1 MVKVRI
7 WNMKFNKV
15 AIGLILVF
23 SLQAHAE
30 KVNINFANLNINDFV
45 KMVGKITGKN
55 ILIDGEIK
63 GKINFVAN
71 KEGVEKDE
79 LIPLLNAI
87 LETKKMTLV
96 NKGSYYQ
103 VVKSA
108 TAAGEGLPVTN
119 NINSG
124 ERTMK
129 TVVFQLSN
137 VNAAVIRTKIKP
149 LLHKSAKVVSFKKN
163 NLLSVTAYPSTLKSI
178 KTLIDKIEN
187 RQTKQSKVVHLNHA
201 RVKDVFPNI
210 QNMAK
215 SLFPQDIVSEKVDVL
230 QDVAGNAII
239 LVGKTS
245 NVKRLERY
253 IRELDIEGEGDIQK
267 MHVIP
272 LANSNVEEMEKILSK
287 IVPQMTGTGGPT
299 GATTKGGKPIQKA
312 VIASDL
318 ERNALIVLANVEQY
332 QNILETVKLL
342 DVEKSQVFIQAKIV
356 EVNTNL
362 AENIGIKY
370 GLNGGSITTN
380 GLFSLAANAGAPALS
395 ISQELLGFLNGNQTT
410 QFDSNGNAY
419 TTTNRAF
426 EFGSVDKVFA
436 LGAQLDLLKQN
447 GAAQILSRPSVLS
460 TNNKES
466 TIYVGR
472 TQSILTQSQQSTQ
485 GASNVLNNY
494 SREDIG
500 ITLKVK
506 PRLSSNNKVSLEI
519 ETTIEDILPG
529 SGTSADRPTTTK
541 RSVQTNA
548 IINHAETI
556 ILGGLIKSSDGNS
569 VTKVPILG
577 DIPIIGRLFTS
588 QGDSSNKV
596 NVVIY
601 ITPYIIQ
608 KSSDLTSLRVRLSE
622 LESVQDQYN
631 KIIQSQLEEETGHSS
646 NPRHETFS
654 GASSPAVET
663 DYSENDV
670 ESISYTP
677 VVEPKLYNNVSTPV
691 QESIA
696 IVEPIARPEPVV
708 TMPNVDYNAEN
719 DYVRSES
726 IMDSFSKPS
735 QVNLNQLDTGIEYNT
750 QTTFTETG
758 ATTPVVQARQQYQS
772 PSSEKVY
779 SIQVAS
785 SESENRIN
793 RVVGNLPAS
802 LQENI
807 RIIKVGNMY
816 KALALKASSF
826 NEAKGQL
833 SQYRAYV
840 PDSFIKA
847 AYPLTEERL

>member
-1 MVKVRI
+1 MRFSKI
-7 WNMKFNKV
+7 
-15 AIGLILVF
+15 ATILLLALSV
-23 SLQAHAE
+23 QVHAE
-30 KVNINFANLNINDFV
+30 KVNINFANLSVNDFV

-71 KEGVEKDE
+71 KEGVEKNE

-119 NINSG
+119 NINTG
-124 ERTMK
+124 GRTMK

-163 NLLSVTAYPSTLKSI
+163 NLLSITAYPSTLRSI

-187 RQTKQSKVVHLNHA
+187 KQAKKSKIVHLQHA

-215 SLFPQDIVSEKVDVL
+215 ALFPQDIISEKVDTL
-230 QDVAGNAII
+230 QDISGNAII
-239 LVGKTS
+239 LIGKSS
-245 NVKRLERY
+245 NVNRLEQY
-253 IRELDIEGEGDIQK
+253 IRQLDTEGEGDLQK
-267 MHVIP
+267 MHVIA

-287 IVPQMTGTGGPT
+287 IVPQMTGTGGAT
-299 GATTKGGKPIQKA
+299 GAVSKGGKPIQKA

-318 ERNALIVLANVEQY
+318 ERNALIVLANAEQY
-332 QNILETVKLL
+332 QNILDTVQQL
-342 DVEKSQVFIQAKIV
+342 DVEKSQVYIQAKIV

-370 GLNGGSITTN
+370 GLNGGSITSN
-380 GLFSLAANAGAPALS
+380 GLFSLAANAGAPALALS
-395 ISQELLGFLNGNQTT
+395 SELLGFLNGNSTT

-419 TTTNRAF
+419 TTTDPAF

-485 GASNVLNNY
+485 GSSNVLNNY

-529 SGTSADRPTTTK
+529 SGTAADRPTTTK

-556 ILGGLIKSSDGNS
+556 ILGGLIKSADGNS

-577 DIPIIGRLFTS
+577 DIPIIGKLFTS
-588 QGDSSNKV
+588 RGDSASKV

-601 ITPYIIQ
+601 ITPYIVQ

-622 LESVQDQYN
+622 LESVQTQYN
-631 KIIQSQLEEETGHSS
+631 QIIMAQLEEETGESS
-646 NPRHETFS
+646 DPRHETFS
-654 GASSPAVET
+654 SSSSSTPKVIKTKAPAADRYQPVIEPT
-663 DYSENDV
+663 YIEQPV
-670 ESISYTP
+670 YTP
-677 VVEPKLYNNVSTPV
+677 EVISGTTIPEVNYNTESNYV
-691 QESIA
+691 Q
-696 IVEPIARPEPVV
+696 
-708 TMPNVDYNAEN
+708 
-719 DYVRSES
+719 SES
-726 IMDSFSKPS
+726 IMDSFNQRSSVDLKS
-735 QVNLNQLDTGIEYNT
+735 LNTGVEYNSG
-750 QTTFTETG
+750 TTFSNVDT
-758 ATTPVVQARQQYQS
+758 S
-772 PSSEKVY
+772 
-779 SIQVAS
+779 
-785 SESENRIN
+785 
-793 RVVGNLPAS
+793 
-802 LQENI
+802 QE
-807 RIIKVGNMY
+807 R
-816 KALALKASSF
+816 F
-826 NEAKGQL
+826 
-833 SQYRAYV
+833 
-840 PDSFIKA
+840 
-847 AYPLTEERL
+847 

>member
-1 MVKVRI
+1 
-7 WNMKFNKV
+7 MKFSKI
-15 AIGLILVF
+15 ALGFILAF

-30 KVNINFANLNINDFV
+30 KVNIKFTNLSVNDFI

-55 ILIDGEIK
+55 ILIDSEVK

-71 KEGVEKDE
+71 KDGVEKDE

-119 NINSG
+119 NINTG
-124 ERTMK
+124 GNTMK

-163 NLLSVTAYPSTLKSI
+163 NLLAITAYPSTLRSI

-187 RQTKQSKVVHLNHA
+187 RQAKKSKIVHLQNA
-201 RVKDVFPNI
+201 RVKDVFPNV

-215 SLFPQDIVSEKVDVL
+215 ALFPQDIISEKVDVL
-230 QDVAGNAII
+230 QDISGNAII
-239 LVGKTS
+239 LVGKAS
-245 NVKRLERY
+245 NVNRLQRY
-253 IRELDIEGEGDIQK
+253 IQQLDTEGEGDLQK

-287 IVPQMTGTGGPT
+287 IVPQMTGST
-299 GATTKGGKPIQKA
+299 GAGGLSGPAGKGGKPVPKA
-312 VIASDL
+312 VIASDV
-318 ERNALIVLANVEQY
+318 ERNALIVLANVDQY

-342 DVEKSQVFIQAKIV
+342 DVEKSQVYIQAKIV

-370 GLNGGSITTN
+370 GLNGGSITSN
-380 GLFSLAANAGAPALS
+380 GLFSLAANAGAPALALS
-395 ISQELLGFLNGNQTT
+395 SELLGFLNNQTT
-410 QFDSNGNAY
+410 TIVGDSVVTNN
-419 TTTNRAF
+419 NRAF
-426 EFGSVDKVFA
+426 EFGSVSEVFA

-447 GAAQILSRPSVLS
+447 GAAQILSKPSILS

-472 TQSILTQSQQSTQ
+472 TQSILTQSQQSMQ
-485 GASNVLNNY
+485 GSSNVLNNY

-541 RSVQTNA
+541 RSVKTNA

-556 ILGGLIKSSDGNS
+556 ILGGLIKSADGNS
-569 VTKVPILG
+569 ITKVPILG

-588 QGDSSNKV
+588 KGESQSKV

-601 ITPYIIQ
+601 ITPYIIK
-608 KSSDLTSLRVRLSE
+608 KSSDLTTLRMRLAE
-622 LESVQDQYN
+622 LESVQKQYN
-631 KIIQSQLEEETGHSS
+631 KILMEQLEERTGESTSS
-646 NPRHETFS
+646 EHKTFS
-654 GASSPAVET
+654 TPSNSADDLLE
-663 DYSENDV
+663 DDV
-670 ESISYTP
+670 ESMTTFVPIIEAKKVPVTTVSQAPAYVPTTTTKAKLSTP
-677 VVEPKLYNNVSTPV
+677 VVPTVTDTVNYA
-691 QESIA
+691 QES
-696 IVEPIARPEPVV
+696 
-708 TMPNVDYNAEN
+708 

-726 IMDSFSKPS
+726 IMDSFNQQSAVDLS
-735 QVNLNQLDTGIEYNT
+735 SLNTGIEYSEA
-750 QTTFTETG
+750 TTFTEVEPAVTSAKSY
-758 ATTPVVQARQQYQS
+758 ATPNGQKT
-772 PSSEKVY
+772 Y
-779 SIQVAS
+779 SIQIAS
-785 SESENRIN
+785 SKSRNRVN
-793 RVVGNLPAS
+793 RVVENLPSS
-802 LQENI
+802 LQQQV
-807 RIIKVGNMY
+807 RVIKIGNTY
-816 KALALKASSF
+816 KALALNEPTIAS
-826 NEAKGQL
+826 AKSHL
-833 SQYRAYV
+833 NQYRSYV
-840 PDSFIKA
+840 PDAFIKA
-847 AYPLTEERL
+847 TYPLSEERF

>member
-1 MVKVRI
+1 
-7 WNMKFNKV
+7 MKFSKI
-15 AIGLILVF
+15 AAGLILALSV
-23 SLQAHAE
+23 QAHAE
-30 KVNINFANLNINDFV
+30 KVNINFANLSVNDFV

-108 TAAGEGLPVTN
+108 TAAGEGLPVSN
-119 NINSG
+119 NINTG

-163 NLLSVTAYPSTLKSI
+163 NLLSITAYPSTLRSI

-187 RQTKQSKVVHLNHA
+187 KQAKKSKVVHLNNA

-215 SLFPQDIVSEKVDVL
+215 ALFPQDIISEKVDVL
-230 QDVAGNAII
+230 QDVSGNAII
-239 LVGKTS
+239 LVGKAI
-245 NVKRLERY
+245 NVSRLERY
-253 IRELDIEGEGDIQK
+253 IRELDIEGEGEQQK

-287 IVPQMTGTGGPT
+287 ILPQMTGTGGT
-299 GATTKGGKPIQKA
+299 VGAAVGKGGKPVQKA

-318 ERNALIVLANVEQY
+318 ERNALIVLANADQY
-332 QNILETVKLL
+332 QNIVDTVKQL
-342 DVEKSQVFIQAKIV
+342 DVEKSQVYIQAKIV

-410 QFDSNGNAY
+410 KFDNNGNAF
-419 TTTNRAF
+419 TTTERAF
-426 EFGSVDKVFA
+426 EFGSIDKVFA

-548 IINHAETI
+548 IINHSETI
-556 ILGGLIKSSDGNS
+556 ILGGLIKSADGNS
-569 VTKVPILG
+569 VSKIPILG

-588 QGDSSNKV
+588 RGDSSSKV

-601 ITPYIIQ
+601 ITPYIIK
-608 KSSDLTSLRVRLSE
+608 KSSDLTSLRVRLAE
-622 LESVQDQYN
+622 LESVQQQYN
-631 KIIQSQLEEETGHSS
+631 AIIQEQLEESS
-646 NPRHETFS
+646 GESTSSRHETFS
-654 GASSPAVET
+654 GASSMKKVEGT
-663 DYSENDV
+663 KNVQTTGYKPVIEPT
-670 ESISYTP
+670 YTQAEITQP
-677 VVEPKLYNNVSTPV
+677 
-691 QESIA
+691 
-696 IVEPIARPEPVV
+696 EPIYVPE
-708 TMPNVDYNAEN
+708 VDYNADS
-719 DYVRSES
+719 DYVQSES
-726 IMDSFSKPS
+726 IMDSFNKPK
-735 QVNLNQLDTGIEYNT
+735 QVNLNALNTGVEYDSG
-750 QTTFTETG
+750 TTFSD
-758 ATTPVVQARQQYQS
+758 VQTAAVKSYKA
-772 PSSEKVY
+772 PSSQKVY
-779 SIQVAS
+779 SIQLAS
-785 SESENRIN
+785 SKSQNRIN
-793 RVVGNLPAS
+793 RIVGNLPTTM
-802 LQENI
+802 QESI
-807 RIIKVGNMY
+807 RIIKVGNLY
-816 KALALKASSF
+816 KALALSTSTF
-826 NEAKGQL
+826 NQAQSQL
-833 SQYRAYV
+833 SQYRSYV
-840 PDSFIKA
+840 PDAFIKA
-847 AYPLTEERL
+847 TYPLSEERL

>member
-1 MVKVRI
+1 
-7 WNMKFNKV
+7 MKFSKI
-15 AIGLILVF
+15 AIALTLALSV
-23 SLQAHAE
+23 QVHAE
-30 KVNINFANLNINDFV
+30 KVNINFANLSVNDFV

-71 KEGVEKDE
+71 DEGVEKDE

-96 NKGSYYQ
+96 NKGSYFQ

-119 NINSG
+119 NINTG
-124 ERTMK
+124 GRTMK
-129 TVVFQLSN
+129 TVVFQLAN
-137 VNAAVIRTKIKP
+137 VNSAVIRTKIKP

-163 NLLSVTAYPSTLKSI
+163 NLLSITAYPSTLRSI
-178 KTLIDKIEN
+178 KNLIDKIEN
-187 RQTKQSKVVHLNHA
+187 KQAKKSQIVHLENA
-201 RVKDVFPNI
+201 RVKDIFPNI

-230 QDVAGNAII
+230 QDISGNAII
-239 LVGKTS
+239 LVGKSS
-245 NVKRLERY
+245 NVQRLERY
-253 IRELDIEGEGDIQK
+253 IRQLDTEGEGDLQK

-272 LANSNVEEMEKILSK
+272 LSNSNVEEMEKILSK
-287 IVPQMTGTGGPT
+287 IVPQMTGTGGT
-299 GATTKGGKPIQKA
+299 GAPVGKGGKPIQKA

-318 ERNALIVLANVEQY
+318 ERNALIVLANAEQY
-332 QNILETVKLL
+332 QNILDTVQQL
-342 DVEKSQVFIQAKIV
+342 DVEKSQVYIQAKIV

-370 GLNGGSITTN
+370 GLNGGSITSN
-380 GLFSLAANAGAPALS
+380 GLFSLAANAGAPALALS
-395 ISQELLGFLNGNQTT
+395 SDLLGFLNGNQQT
-410 QFDSNGNAY
+410 QFDNNGNAF
-419 TTTNRAF
+419 TTTERAF
-426 EFGSVDKVFA
+426 EFGSVNKVFA

-506 PRLSSNNKVSLEI
+506 PRLSANDKVSLEI

-556 ILGGLIKSSDGNS
+556 ILGGLIKSADGNS

-577 DIPIIGRLFTS
+577 DIPILGKLFTS
-588 QGDSSNKV
+588 RGDSSSKV

-601 ITPYIIQ
+601 ITPYIIK
-608 KSSDLTSLRVRLSE
+608 KSSDLTSLRERLAE
-622 LESVQDQYN
+622 LESIQQQYN
-631 KIIQSQLEEETGHSS
+631 KIIMEQLENETGESS

-654 GASSPAVET
+654 SS
-663 DYSENDV
+663 S
-670 ESISYTP
+670 SIVRDEIKAKPRVITQNREVNNVYTP
-677 VVEPKLYNNVSTPV
+677 TVSSLPVSNYNV
-691 QESIA
+691 
-696 IVEPIARPEPVV
+696 
-708 TMPNVDYNAEN
+708 EN

-726 IMDSFSKPS
+726 IMDSFNQQSN
-735 QVNLNQLDTGIEYNT
+735 VDLNSLNTGVEYNEG
-750 QTTFTETG
+750 TTFTDVQPTQQ
-758 ATTPVVQARQQYQS
+758 AVQSYHTPSTNKA
-772 PSSEKVY
+772 Y
-779 SIQVAS
+779 SIQLAS
-785 SESENRIN
+785 SDSENRIN
-793 RVVGNLPAS
+793 RIVGNLPAS
-802 LQENI
+802 LQNNI
-807 RIIKVGNMY
+807 RVIKVGNLY
-816 KALALKASSF
+816 KALALNSPTFNQAKA
-826 NEAKGQL
+826 QL
-833 SQYRAYV
+833 AQYRSYI
-840 PDSFIKA
+840 PDAFIKPT
-847 AYPLTEERL
+847 YPLSEERL